1 MSKNKTNNILDQVLD
16 VDLSGTKR
24 VAHPEGEFVAMCT
37 DLDIAYIKKEGPNKG
52 IPMLVSVWTTE
63 NGTVRCQCATKAM
76 SSKDGKALPPY
87 LFASL
92 LKNVL
97 GISADDA
104 ESMKK
109 FKPSELWEKQAIITV
124 EHTDF
129 DADGEP
135 YANITKFRPA

>member
-1 MSKNKTNNILDQVLD
+1 MAKNPKNNILDQVLD

-24 VAHPEGEFVAMCT
+24 VAHPEGEFLGMCT
-37 DLDIAYIKKEGPNKG
+37 DLDITHIKKEGPNKG

-63 NGTVRCQCATKAM
+63 SGTVRCQCATKAM
-76 SSKDGKALPPY
+76 TSKDGKTLPPY
-87 LFASL
+87 LFASI

-97 GISADDA
+97 GINADDI

-109 FKPSELWEKQAIITV
+109 FKPSDLWEQQALITV
-124 EHTDF
+124 EHTDT
-129 DADGEP
+129 DSDGEP